1 MVRKERCNSLLA
13 KADHNL
19 RQALLGARWKDVLL
33 VPQEWYPEY
42 TPRYETK
49 RWWYVPAEAV
59 LGRACK
65 SCNAF
70 CELADF
76 VGAKRQRTVSV
87 ICYKCN
93 LEENRTD
100 TPGGYK
106 RAALTLDGGSFR
118 RSDRVQGR
126 GRVDYQEDSLESE
139 TQNDSDDNGS
149 NKQLSYGLKLRAADP
164 RYITNG
170 DDSNRGDML
179 LTMAQVRELITKKE
193 QSEEGIA
200 TV

>member
-59 LGRACK
+59 
-65 SCNAF
+65 
-70 CELADF
+70 
-76 VGAKRQRTVSV
+76 
-87 ICYKCN
+87 
-93 LEENRTD
+93 
-100 TPGGYK
+100 
-106 RAALTLDGGSFR
+106 